1 MSEKDCEYVSSRG
14 LLKSCDVTYKQEEI
28 PTNTDFGALPDL
40 NNLYDNCS
48 LYVRTESLNHFADN
62 IIDTINHK
70 FILVSGDTDEENYVQ
85 TFRRDYDKF
94 EKFISNEKIIHWF
107 CQNSTI
113 AHPKISNL
121 PIGLDYHGSKNFS
134 PIDQEKELKN
144 IKSTSEYFDKR
155 ICKCYINFNYPPD
168 GYIHA
173 YDRKEALNEIPTEL
187 IHKET
192 PNIKTYE
199 TWTNQTKF
207 AFVVSP
213 FGNGLD
219 CHRTWE
225 ALILGCIP
233 IIRSSAMNPL
243 FDDLPVL
250 LIEKWSDITQELL
263 DSTIEKFKNRS
274 FNYDKLLLKYWVDRI
289 NSYKKTE
296 NFTTNIHN
304 QNKVSYEYII
314 YFVLILFLFLLFF
327 FILKNIYLLRKVKNI
342 IVKAIHRK

>member
-28 PTNTDFGALPDL
+28 PTQTNFTALPDL

-48 LYVRTESLNHFADN
+48 LYVRTESLNHFAEN
-62 IIDTINHK
+62 VIDTINHK
-70 FILVSGDTDEENYVQ
+70 FILVSGDTDEENYSQ
-85 TFRRDYDKF
+85 TFRGSYEKF
-94 EKFISNEKIIHWF
+94 EKFVSNEKIIHWF
-107 CQNSTI
+107 CQNSTVI
-113 AHPKISNL
+113 HPKISNL
-121 PIGLDYHGSKNFS
+121 PIGLSYHGSIERPPS
-134 PIDQEKELKN
+134 VQENELKK

-168 GYIHA
+168 HYTYA
-173 YDRKEALNEIPTEL
+173 NDRKEALNEIPDEL
-187 IHKET
+187 IHRET
-192 PNIKTYE
+192 PNIKTFE
-199 TWTNQTKF
+199 TWANQSKF

-233 IIRSSAMNPL
+233 IVRTSGMNSL

-250 LIEKWSDITQELL
+250 IIEKWSDVTQELL

-274 FNYDKLLLKYWVDRI
+274 FNYDKLLLKYWIDKI
-289 NSYKKTE
+289 NSYKKQE
-296 NFTTNIHN
+296 NFTMMPSN
-304 QNKVSYEYII
+304 QGKNSLKYFL
-314 YFVLILFLFLLFF
+314 YFVLLFLIVFF
-327 FILKNIYLLRKVKNI
+327 FVFLYYFGILRKFKNI
-342 IVKAIHRK
+342 IVKAIRRK